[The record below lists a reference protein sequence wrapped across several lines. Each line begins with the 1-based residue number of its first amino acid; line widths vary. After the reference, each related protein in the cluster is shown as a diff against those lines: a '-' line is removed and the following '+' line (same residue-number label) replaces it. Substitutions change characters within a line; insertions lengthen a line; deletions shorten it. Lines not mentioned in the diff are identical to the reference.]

1 MRKRTWLVLTA
12 AAVVLAL
19 AAAGCGGGYGSG
31 GSSSTSS
38 ASAGSSSKATVSAQK
53 TSLGTILV
61 GANGKTLYLFEKDT
75 GPKSTCFGGCAQGWP
90 PLAASGS
97 VTAGNGVDASK
108 LGTVSRGG
116 GTKQVTYAGHPL
128 YFFVN
133 DKAAGDTNGQ
143 AVNAFGAEWYV
154 LSPSGTKIEKKS
166 GSGGYGY

>member
-1 MRKRTWLVLTA
+1 MTKRPWLVFSAA
-12 AAVVLAL
+12 AAVLGL

-31 GSSSTSS
+31 GGSSSTSAAASS
-38 ASAGSSSKATVSAQK
+38 AKTTVSAQK

-61 GANGKTLYLFEKDT
+61 GANGRTLYLFEKDT
-75 GPKSTCFGGCAQGWP
+75 GPKSTCFGACAQGWP
-90 PLAASGS
+90 PLTATGAA
-97 VTAGNGVDASK
+97 TAGNGADASK
-108 LGTVSRGG
+108 LGTVSRGD

-143 AVNAFGAEWYV
+143 HVDAFGAEWYV
-154 LSPSGTKIEKKS
+154 VAPSGEKVEKKS